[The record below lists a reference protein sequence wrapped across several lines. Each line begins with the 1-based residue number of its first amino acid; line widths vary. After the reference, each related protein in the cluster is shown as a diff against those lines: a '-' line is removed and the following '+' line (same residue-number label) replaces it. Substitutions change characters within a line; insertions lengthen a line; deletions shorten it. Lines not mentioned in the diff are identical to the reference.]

1 MDTVEVADRNS
12 YPILH
17 SIDCIQWI
25 ILRFDEKVGEFINR
39 QFRERRSIRD
49 GVQDPTGSALECED
63 CRARKDLL
71 LLMSLIEVVRDVPL
85 ELVDQQG
92 STLCSPPLVAN
103 RVLDLDFFE
112 LGTVIQLNQE
122 CIPDGALRWVMVVD

>member
-1 MDTVEVADRNS
+1 
-12 YPILH
+12 
-17 SIDCIQWI
+17 
-25 ILRFDEKVGEFINR
+25 
-39 QFRERRSIRD
+39 
-49 GVQDPTGSALECED
+49 
-63 CRARKDLL
+63 
-71 LLMSLIEVVRDVPL
+71 MSLIEVVRDVPL